1 MLFLRFETMDN
12 DQISIKL
19 ESIHGDGTAVGVG
32 SERKI
37 PKSIK
42 HVARLTSAPTKFV
55 TKQHPLSSPTH
66 QHPTPCWIEP
76 PISYHTDF

>member
-1 MLFLRFETMDN
+1 MDN

-37 PKSIK
+37 PKRIK
-42 HVARLTSAPTKFV
+42 HVARLTSAP
-55 TKQHPLSSPTH
+55 KQHPLS
-66 QHPTPCWIEP
+66 
-76 PISYHTDF
+76 